1 MIRALPGRKAETMF
15 LGGFR
20 MPYRFTFLIVNNLD
34 VGVEFFDE
42 ESGVPFYFPANEQEY
57 TCQFELGSDAVSIQL
72 TPDGGTEKALQIPL
86 LQTIG
91 GISSV
96 MGGNGG
102 PWVVRIKNSFKES
115 TTNITV
121 GSNYPLLENRAAA

>member
-1 MIRALPGRKAETMF
+1 
-15 LGGFR
+15 
-20 MPYRFTFLIVNNLD
+20 MPYRFTFFIANNLD

-42 ESGVPFYFPANEQEY
+42 ESGIPFYFHPNERKQF
-57 TCQFELGSDAVSIQL
+57 CQLELGSEAVNIRIIPEGEIEE
-72 TPDGGTEKALQIPL
+72 TRRIPL

-96 MGGNGG
+96 TGGNGE

-115 TTNITV
+115 TTSITV
-121 GSNYPLLENRAAA
+121 GSNYPLLENRTAA

>member
-1 MIRALPGRKAETMF
+1 
-15 LGGFR
+15 
-20 MPYRFTFLIVNNLD
+20 MPYRFTLFVANNLD

-42 ESGVPFYFPANEQEY
+42 ESGIPFYFPAKKRKQI
-57 TCQFELGSDAVSIQL
+57 CQFELGSSAVSIHI
-72 TPDGGTEKALQIPL
+72 TPEGETENARQIPL

-115 TTNITV
+115 TTSISV
-121 GSNYPLLENRAAA
+121 GSNYPLLERRAAA

>member
-1 MIRALPGRKAETMF
+1 
-15 LGGFR
+15 

-42 ESGVPFYFPANEQEY
+42 ESGVPFYFPANERKH